1 MRLLRILIILLMF
14 SPAYAQ
20 PGSGMGHGREG
31 GPMREK
37 IREKIQMIKIWR
49 LTEAVGLTPKQS
61 ERFFPVYNKHRERL
75 DNFETEKREMLDR
88 IKRLT
93 DDSNSGDKEIGAAVK
108 EFKEHHRKLA
118 ELHELFLTDVS
129 KILSVRQRGELVV
142 FEEEFRKNMRKMI
155 EDIRREFRGGHGN
168 RRKQ

>member
-1 MRLLRILIILLMF
+1 MRLLRILIILLMV
-14 SPAYAQ
+14 SPAFAQ

-49 LTEAVGLTPKQS
+49 LTEAVGLTTEQS
-61 ERFFPVYNKHRERL
+61 EKFFPVYNQHQKGMEDFERG
-75 DNFETEKREMLDR
+75 KREILDR
-88 IKRLT
+88 IKSLT
-93 DDSNSGDKEIGAAVK
+93 DDSNSSDEEIGAAVK

-118 ELHELFLTDVS
+118 ELRELFLNDVS

-142 FEEEFRKNMRKMI
+142 FEEEFRKNMRRMI

-168 RRKQ
+168 RKR